1 MGSSA
6 PLAGI
11 TVLDLTRAV
20 AGPFC
25 TMCLGDLGARVIKI
39 EEPGTGDETRHWGP
53 PFAGE
58 NSTYWLGLNRNK
70 ESVTL
75 NLKSEDDRQV
85 LKALACQADVVIE
98 NFRPGV
104 TERLGVHYG
113 ALAPGNPRLIY
124 VSISGFGQT
133 GPERLTPGYDLIIQA
148 MSGLMP
154 VSAEPGGPPVKAGFP
169 VADVIASLFAGQA
182 ILAALYR
189 RERTAHGAY
198 IEVSLIEC
206 LLAAMAP
213 LTSAYLMAG
222 KEPQPM
228 GTAQPNIAPYQMFR
242 CRDASIVIGVTNDRI
257 WERFCHALERAEWLT
272 DERYRGNRSRNA
284 HRAILVSAIEETL
297 AARPAAEWL
306 ERLAR
311 HEVPCAPVLTVAEI
325 LNHPHIA
332 ARGTV
337 VDAGGLKM
345 VGNPMRFAG
354 FEAEYKAPPALGE
367 HTAQIRRYTE
377 GERSETSEQHHGHRP
392 GANPPPRGSEGD

>member
-1 MGSSA
+1 MASSA

-53 PFAGE
+53 PFVGD
-58 NSTYWLGLNRNK
+58 NSTYWLGLNRSK
-70 ESVTL
+70 ESVAL
-75 NLKSEDDRQV
+75 NLKDPEDRRALKVLARQS
-85 LKALACQADVVIE
+85 DVVIE
-98 NFRPGV
+98 NFRPSV
-104 TERLGVHYG
+104 AARLGVHYG
-113 ALAPGNPRLIY
+113 ALAPGNPRLVY
-124 VSISGFGQT
+124 ASVSGFGQT
-133 GPERLTPGYDLIIQA
+133 GPERLKPGYDLIVQA

-154 VSAEPGGPPVKAGFP
+154 VSAEPGGVPVKTGFP
-169 VADVIASLFAGQA
+169 VADVIASLFAGQG

-189 RERTAHGAY
+189 RERTGQGAY

-242 CRDASIVIGVTNDRI
+242 CRDAPLVIGVTNDRI
-257 WERFCHALERAEWLT
+257 WERFCHALERPDWLA

-284 HRAILVSAIEETL
+284 HRAVLVSAIESVLLE
-297 AARPAAEWL
+297 RSAAEWL
-306 ERLAR
+306 ERLTQS
-311 HEVPCAPVLTVAEI
+311 EVPCAPVLTVAEI
-325 LNHPHIA
+325 LKHPHIA
-332 ARGTV
+332 ARGILV
-337 VDAGGLKM
+337 EADGLKM

-354 FEAEYKAPPALGE
+354 FEPEYKAPPALGQ
-367 HTAQIRRYTE
+367 HTDQIRRYTE

-392 GANPPPRGSEGD
+392 GADPPPRGSERG